1 MKKIYFG
8 AAKNVVIPAGMRKGK
23 VIPGEVTI
31 TSKNFDSF
39 YNQMNDMVQTAED
52 EANGNSDDIV
62 NFFRQIL
69 AEAYMESHMTGVSIA
84 LFTFVFAY
92 RSLYYKKR
100 NNMRLY
106 ECYKKLVTLY
116 VDYAHKVIK
125 PEFLPTFDNWLSLL
139 Q

>member
-1 MKKIYFG
+1 MKKTYLFE
-8 AAKNVVIPAGMRKGK
+8 AAKNVVIPAGMRKCN

-31 TSKNFDSF
+31 TRKNFDSF
-39 YNQMNDMVQTAED
+39 YNQMDDVAQTAED
-52 EANGNSDDIV
+52 ETNGNSDDIV

-69 AEAYMESHMTGVSIA
+69 AEAYMPGVCLTLS
-84 LFTFVFAY
+84 TFVFTN
-92 RSLYYKKR
+92 RSLYYKKN

-125 PEFLPTFDNWLSLL
+125 SEFLPTFDNWLSLL